1 MKSDSR
7 LMDMLT
13 GYAAAHQH
21 PFNIAVHMIGIPVI
35 MLGVF
40 IALSWM
46 RLDLG
51 AISLN
56 GAHIA
61 TLILFAFYFSL
72 DKIFSLVFLLFAAP
86 IAYFATQ
93 IGLEPIQT
101 SGTVAAATFVGGYVA
116 QFVGHAVERSV
127 PVVLKHPIQANLAAP
142 FFTVVELFKF
152 AGLRD
157 DMFNEVQ
164 ERIASLRQERT
175 A

>member
-1 MKSDSR
+1 
-7 LMDMLT
+7 MDMLI

-40 IALSWM
+40 IALSWIRM
-46 RLDLG
+46 DLG
-51 AISLN
+51 TISLN

-61 TLILFAFYFSL
+61 TFILFAFYFSL
-72 DKIFSLVFLLFAAP
+72 DKVFSLVFLLFAAP

-164 ERIASLRQERT
+164 ERIASLRQEQT

>member
-40 IALSWM
+40 IALSWVSVEI
-46 RLDLG
+46 G
-51 AISLN
+51 GISLN
-56 GAHIA
+56 GAHAA
-61 TLILFAFYFSL
+61 TLVLFLFYFSL
-72 DKIFSLVFLLFAAP
+72 DKLFSVVFLLFAAP
-86 IAYFATQ
+86 IAYLATK
-93 IGLEPIQT
+93 IGMEPMQT
-101 SGTVAAATFVGGYVA
+101 SGAFAAATFVGGYVA
-116 QFVGHAVERSV
+116 QFVGHAVEKSV

-164 ERIASLRQERT
+164 ARIATMRQEQT

>member
-13 GYAAAHQH
+13 SYATAHQH

-35 MLGVF
+35 MLGAF

-46 RLDLG
+46 NVDIG
-51 AISLN
+51 DISLN
-56 GAHIA
+56 GAHAA
-61 TLILFAFYFSL
+61 TLILFVFYFSL
-72 DKIFSLVFLLFAAP
+72 DKLFSVVFLLFAAP
-86 IAYFATQ
+86 IAYLASR
-93 IGLEPIQT
+93 IGLEPIQV
-101 SGTVAAATFVGGYVA
+101 SGAFAAATFVGGYIA

-127 PVVLKHPIQANLAAP
+127 PVILKHPIQANLAAP

-152 AGLRD
+152 MGLRD
-157 DMFNEVQ
+157 DIFKEVQ
-164 ERIASLRQERT
+164 ERITTLQQEET